1 MKKRLTQREQE
12 LAGMLLAGL
21 TNKEMARK
29 LVLAEATVKLHM
41 RTLCRKIG
49 VATRVEAAA
58 LLGLRA
64 GIMIGSGLTC
74 QHAGLNLMK

>member
-1 MKKRLTQREQE
+1 MTERLTHREQE
-12 LAGMLLAGL
+12 IAGMLLAGY

-29 LVLAEATVKLHM
+29 LDLAEATIKLHM

-49 VATRVEAAA
+49 VENRVQAAG

-64 GIMIGSGLTC
+64 GMMIGSGLAC
-74 QHAGLNLMK
+74 QHDGMK